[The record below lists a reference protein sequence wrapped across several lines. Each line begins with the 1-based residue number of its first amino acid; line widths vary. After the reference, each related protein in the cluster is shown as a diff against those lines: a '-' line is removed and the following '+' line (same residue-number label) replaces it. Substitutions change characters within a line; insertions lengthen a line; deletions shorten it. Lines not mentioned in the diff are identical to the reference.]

1 SPYDSLQKL
10 NNCILY
16 NNQLGNIRIEEDFP
30 YRNLSKEYLPFII
43 VSGKI
48 SATDGYITEL
58 SREKYT
64 IKGQFLNDLV
74 KNLYKFN
81 IPRFVDGLN
90 VINETEISVDEKLN
104 KTNRLLQRLYLNFN
118 GLLINNNKIM
128 VSKSN
133 TIQNVRKIYSN
144 DLSGSQLKKLL
155 SDNKNIMLESMNSDK
170 SVIAKRISDASPIV
184 ISNNLLQRYIV
195 RAQGYNTGFKYE
207 ALRTFLTLL
216 GIPFKDSNK
225 VTEIWDDINTKDES
239 IMDILKRKTRNT
251 LTYLND
257 EGERIVNSVEES
269 YSNILIVDTKITM
282 ENDNKFDFFLEG
294 CNDVPW
300 VDNN

>member
-1 SPYDSLQKL
+1 
-10 NNCILY
+10 
-16 NNQLGNIRIEEDFP
+16 
-30 YRNLSKEYLPFII
+30 
-43 VSGKI
+43 
-48 SATDGYITEL
+48 
-58 SREKYT
+58 
-64 IKGQFLNDLV
+64 
-74 KNLYKFN
+74 
-81 IPRFVDGLN
+81 
-90 VINETEISVDEKLN
+90 
-104 KTNRLLQRLYLNFN
+104 
-118 GLLINNNKIM
+118 
-128 VSKSN
+128 SKSN

-144 DLSGSQLKKLL
+144 DLSGTQLKKLL

-239 IMDILKRKTRNT
+239 IMNILKRKTRNT

-257 EGERIVNSVEES
+257 EGEQIVDNVEES
-269 YSNILIVDTKITM
+269 YPNILIVDTKITM
-282 ENDNKFDFFLEG
+282 KNDNKFDLFMEG

>member
-1 SPYDSLQKL
+1 
-10 NNCILY
+10 
-16 NNQLGNIRIEEDFP
+16 QLGNIRIEEDFP

-184 ISNNLLQRYIV
+184 ISNNLLQR
-195 RAQGYNTGFKYE
+195 
-207 ALRTFLTLL
+207 
-216 GIPFKDSNK
+216 
-225 VTEIWDDINTKDES
+225 
-239 IMDILKRKTRNT
+239 
-251 LTYLND
+251 
-257 EGERIVNSVEES
+257 
-269 YSNILIVDTKITM
+269 
-282 ENDNKFDFFLEG
+282 
-294 CNDVPW
+294 
-300 VDNN
+300 

>member
-1 SPYDSLQKL
+1 M
-10 NNCILY
+10 
-16 NNQLGNIRIEEDFP
+16 
-30 YRNLSKEYLPFII
+30 
-43 VSGKI
+43 
-48 SATDGYITEL
+48 
-58 SREKYT
+58 
-64 IKGQFLNDLV
+64 V

-257 EGERIVNSVEES
+257 EGEQIVDNVEES
-269 YSNILIVDTKITM
+269 YPNILIVDTKITM
-282 ENDNKFDFFLEG
+282 KNDNKFDLFMEG